1 MNICLIFPKKCVI
14 MVVTKEKGVFSM
26 IREEKLIKVMDYIRK
41 FSEENGYTPSVREI
55 GKECGIKSTATV
67 HSYIDRLQSK
77 GYLTKTDNKKRS
89 VTIGKGSGV
98 SIPLI
103 GTVTAGQPIFAY
115 ENYEDYYTFPTGEF
129 KGDDLFMLRVQGT
142 SMIDAGIMDG
152 DKIIVRR
159 CPTAEN
165 GEIVVAMVDDSATVK
180 RFYRRNGK
188 IILHPENEAL
198 SDLIFENGEVSI
210 LGKVIGLMRN
220 YRS

>member
-1 MNICLIFPKKCVI
+1 
-14 MVVTKEKGVFSM
+14 M

-67 HSYIDRLQSK
+67 HSYIDRLKEK

-89 VTIGKGSGV
+89 VSIGKGAGV

-142 SMIDAGIMDG
+142 SMIDAGIFDG

-188 IILHPENEAL
+188 IILHPENESL

>member
-1 MNICLIFPKKCVI
+1 MFDFSKKVCYNSLENR
-14 MVVTKEKGVFSM
+14 TKGENCM
-26 IREEKLIKVMDYIRK
+26 IREEKLTKVMDYIRK
-41 FSEENGYTPSVREI
+41 FQEENGYTPSVREI
-55 GKECGIKSTATV
+55 GQECGIKSTATV
-67 HSYIDRLQSK
+67 HTYLERLREK
-77 GYLTKTDNKKRS
+77 GYLTKTDRKKRS
-89 VTIGKGSGV
+89 VSVGKGSGV

-129 KGDDLFMLRVQGT
+129 KGDELFMLRVSGT
-142 SMIDAGIMDG
+142 SMIDAGIMNG

-159 CPTAEN
+159 QPTAEN
-165 GEIVVAMVDDSATVK
+165 GEIVVAMVEDTATVK
-180 RFYRRNGK
+180 RFYHKNGQ

-198 SDLIFENGEVSI
+198 SDMVFAENEVVI